1 MDEIKGRLTIFKPG
15 CRQVIIISR
24 KAYVSMKGGV
34 YRVFN
39 DIMNDLGGYKWEFD
53 KVD

>member
-15 CRQVIIISR
+15 CKQVILIYR
-24 KAYVSMKGGV
+24 NAYRNMKGDV

-39 DIMNDLGGYKWEFD
+39 DIMCDLNGYKWEFD
-53 KVD
+53 KID